1 MSPLELLVKTEFFA
15 GLAPA
20 AQSDLE
26 DAIRLRRVPAGAALI
41 EQGAAGDALYVL
53 RHGRLRVELAETHG
67 PSTVLAE
74 ISVGELFG
82 EMAMLVGDRRATT
95 VRAVRESEVIELS
108 RAAFDTLAASHPEL
122 LRRLATLLAQRLRAA
137 NHRTP
142 RGRVFGT
149 VALVRHRPSVDLRGF
164 SEQLAAALRPYRAA
178 RVVMIDDAL
187 GGPGLDDA
195 GLRERVLPW
204 LAVQEAEGSTLLLV
218 TDPDADAWTRFA
230 LAQAD
235 VVLVVADGTDTP
247 PPGRVEAGLRETS
260 IAARELVLLYAPSA
274 QPEGTAAWLA
284 GGRFARH
291 HHLRRDDRG
300 DLRRLARWLA
310 GKSLGVAFGG
320 GGARGFAHIGLV
332 RAFAEAGL
340 EIDRVGGTSMGSI
353 IAAQVALGWTWP
365 TMLDRTREAFRED
378 PLKNDNTLPLVSLIT
393 GKRVVKLVQS
403 LFGALRTEDA
413 WLPHFAMLCNLSRAE
428 PIVRRQGPLWQMVRA
443 SSALPGIGP
452 PVIENGDFIVDGAI
466 FNNVPA
472 DVLLDDAAGPVVAV
486 NVSPRDDLRTSLPDN
501 YAMSGWDLLWNRMRG
516 VKGAAE
522 YPSMLAVVQRAVLL
536 HSIAESERLGQRASL
551 YVHPRLDQFDMFAW
565 QRIDEISTV
574 GYTEGRDALAA
585 WVRTLGTRT
594 T

>member
-1 MSPLELLVKTEFFA
+1 
-15 GLAPA
+15 
-20 AQSDLE
+20 
-26 DAIRLRRVPAGAALI
+26 
-41 EQGAAGDALYVL
+41 
-53 RHGRLRVELAETHG
+53 
-67 PSTVLAE
+67 
-74 ISVGELFG
+74 
-82 EMAMLVGDRRATT
+82 
-95 VRAVRESEVIELS
+95 VRESEVIELS

-178 RVVMIDDAL
+178 RVVTIDDAL

-310 GKSLGVAFGG
+310 CRSLGVAFGG

-403 LFGALRTEDA
+403 LFGTLRAEDA

-585 WVRTLGTRT
+585 WVRTLGTGT